1 MEPDVIMA
9 PCCEAMQDNDAGLQY
24 DGDSVAGANVRTGA
38 SGPRLACEC
47 GPERR
52 VHFEAACRP
61 ATALAMVST
70 ETWTAFSLGTVL
82 RAFEI
87 DQCSAIVRVER

>member
-1 MEPDVIMA
+1 MSSWRPAVK
-9 PCCEAMQDNDAGLQY
+9 PC
-24 DGDSVAGANVRTGA
+24 RITT
-38 SGPRLACEC
+38 LACSTMAIPSR
-47 GPERR
+47 GRM
-52 VHFEAACRP
+52 FEQALLALGWPANAGQSGGCTSKPHVEP

>member
-52 VHFEAACRP
+52 VHFEAACR
-61 ATALAMVST
+61 TSD
-70 ETWTAFSLGTVL
+70 
-82 RAFEI
+82 RAGDGVDGDMDGLFTGYGV
-87 DQCSAIVRVER
+87 ARV